1 MGGCNSSRDERIP
14 KEYYQNYN
22 FTDERNIIPDYLKRK
37 NSTSTE
43 NSEDEREVDKNMDNQ
58 HNSNSYIKNSVN
70 DNEKEE
76 KDNNFDEQE
85 ARNFVKFLLENDVSF
100 YKDLIPTINSLSSKD
115 FKALFEGNCD
125 YKYNTPN
132 KAQIKR
138 LAHKFDNFYYILLNC
153 YKDNQYHKYFKELWI
168 GYPYIE
174 DLKNLKDDNIISS
187 KLSSTLPNYES
198 WPNNFKEDLIK
209 LIKSTELI
217 SGKEIKNK
225 IKDEYIKIDKI
236 LKKLTNIKQTFSADK
251 DEEYLTKNDKFVSK
265 EIDKFYNCLIKN
277 SEDKKIKKL
286 TNEEE
291 EKIKQNI
298 NQEKND
304 YVEMS
309 PYLDENIDAIM
320 EAIIF
325 LATKDLGNFK
335 SSKDIINAVAESYKD
350 DWDEFGS
357 LDNYDDYDDDDSDL
371 DEEFYDDNQK
381 SDESDKELK
390 EWLGVAKNFVV
401 CFHKG
406 YKMFQTIN
414 LSKKIIKDNKYRAEL
429 NKISEDF
436 KDYQNSKRLDEK
448 DPIKNI
454 KIINDSIDKIEE
466 IRDRL
471 LKLIEKLKI
480 EIDRNV
486 NKKKGIFKN
495 IICQVFKLGM
505 NIYDFSKTLNPIH
518 LINIGLNV
526 TSTVFCGIDMS
537 YTNDIIDEII
547 KVLKDA
553 KVKQKEIETELE
565 SLHTKCSEI
574 KKAYPTYYKK
584 NIQ

>member
-1 MGGCNSSRDERIP
+1 MGACNCSHDERIP
-14 KEYYQNYN
+14 EKDYQNDN
-22 FTDERNIIPDYLKRK
+22 FTDERNKIPDYLKRK
-37 NSTSTE
+37 YSTSAE
-43 NSEDEREVDKNMDNQ
+43 NSDNESEVDKNMDNKQ
-58 HNSNSYIKNSVN
+58 NSNSYIKNSVN
-70 DNEKEE
+70 NNEKEE
-76 KDNNFDEQE
+76 KDDNFDEQE

-115 FKALFEGNCD
+115 FKALFEGNFD
-125 YKYNTPN
+125 YNYKTPN

-174 DLKNLKDDNIISS
+174 DLKNLKDDDKISS

-198 WPNNFKEDLIK
+198 WPENCKEDLIK
-209 LIKSTELI
+209 LIKNTELI
-217 SGKEIKNK
+217 SSKEIKNK
-225 IKDEYIKIDKI
+225 IKDEYIEIDKI
-236 LKKLTNIKQTFSADK
+236 LKKLTSIKQTFSADK
-251 DEEYLTKNDKFVSK
+251 DEEYLTKNDEFLNK

-277 SEDKKIKKL
+277 SEGEKNRKL
-286 TNEEE
+286 TNEEK
-291 EKIKQNI
+291 EKIRKEI

-304 YVEMS
+304 FAEMS
-309 PYLDENIDAIM
+309 PYLDDNIDIM
-320 EAIIF
+320 MESIIF
-325 LATKDLGNFK
+325 SVTNGAGNFK
-335 SSKDIINAVAESYKD
+335 SLKDLINGVTGAYKD

-357 LDNYDDYDDDDSDL
+357 PGEFFDDDDYSDL
-371 DEEFYDDNQK
+371 DEEYYDDNQEAG
-381 SDESDKELK
+381 ESDKEAK
-390 EWLGVAKNFVV
+390 EWLSVAKNFIS

-414 LSKKIIKDNKYRAEL
+414 LSKKIIEDNKYRAEL
-429 NKISEDF
+429 DKISEDF
-436 KDYQNSKRLDEK
+436 TEYQNSKRLDEK
-448 DPIKNI
+448 DPIKNL
-454 KIINDSIDKIEE
+454 KIINDSIDKIEK

-480 EIDRNV
+480 EIDKNI
-486 NKKKGIFKN
+486 NKKKGIIGN
-495 IICQVFKLGM
+495 IICQVVKLGK
-505 NIYDFSKTLNPIH
+505 NIFDFSITKNPIH

-526 TSTVFCGIDMS
+526 TSIVFCGIDMS

-547 KVLKDA
+547 QVLKDA

-565 SLHTKCSEI
+565 SLHTKCSEL

-584 NIQ
+584 NKV